1 MSPPGAKRRTAGA
14 EPRPAVAYRRAR
26 SGAGWDER
34 CAVLFEDL
42 RKPARVMIARAY
54 GRALS
59 PEEIEDVYANAWT
72 STLAALRGREAT
84 MSDEELRSYLLT
96 AVAGHAGKEMRRR
109 SRKPAGP
116 LEEVHAQVL
125 ADAHQPLPDERATGS
140 ETAAVTR
147 DLLASLPQR
156 RRAVMLLRYGWGLS
170 PAEICGMVSGLSP
183 RAYRKEVTR
192 GVEQLIERLG
202 ALESGRW
209 CESREPILRD
219 YVAGVADEETRRQA
233 LGHMAHCRSCS
244 DLVARLSGRLH
255 ELGSGVVLGTAAL
268 GGLGGTAADPSLL
281 DRAAALVGRGR
292 DAAAETA
299 ERGEAAAELAAGVAA
314 SGAGRGAGAAGAG
327 RAAKLGGLGAA
338 GKAAI
343 ACLGAG
349 AAVGA
354 CIAAGVVPG
363 IDLDEPDRPV
373 QERREPVIGKPASP
387 VAATPAV
394 SADVTA
400 AAAAQAEE
408 PAGPAPDARQDRDSR
423 AGSGSDGGEPAAAST
438 ADSAAAAGE
447 QEFGLPSSS
456 PAPAAPAAPE
466 PAPAESSSA
475 GSGADAST
483 SDAVREFGP

>member
-1 MSPPGAKRRTAGA
+1 MSPPGAKRRTAGVV
-14 EPRPAVAYRRAR
+14 PRTLGYRRAR

-59 PEEIEDVYANAWT
+59 PEEIEDVYSNAWA

-125 ADAHQPLPDERATGS
+125 TDAHQPLPDERATGS

-170 PAEICGMVSGLSP
+170 PAEICGMVAGLSP

-192 GVEQLIERLG
+192 GVEQLIERLS

-268 GGLGGTAADPSLL
+268 GGLEGVAADPSLL

-299 ERGEAAAELAAGVAA
+299 ERTEGAAELAAGVAA

-327 RAAKLGGLGAA
+327 LAAKLGGLGAA

-363 IDLDEPDRPV
+363 LGPGEPERPAT
-373 QERREPVIGKPASP
+373 EKRESVAGRPAP
-387 VAATPAV
+387 PIAAAATPAV

-400 AAAAQAEE
+400 AAVAETDE
-408 PAGPAPDARQDRDSR
+408 RDSPAPAARQERESS
-423 AGSGSDGGEPAAAST
+423 AGDDGEG
-438 ADSAAAAGE
+438 SAAAPDTESAATAGE
-447 QEFGLPSSS
+447 QEFGLPSAS
-456 PAPAAPAAPE
+456 PAPAAAAPQ
-466 PAPAESSSA
+466 PAPATSSDT
-475 GSGADAST
+475 GSSGGGAS
-483 SDAVREFGP
+483 SNEAVREFGP